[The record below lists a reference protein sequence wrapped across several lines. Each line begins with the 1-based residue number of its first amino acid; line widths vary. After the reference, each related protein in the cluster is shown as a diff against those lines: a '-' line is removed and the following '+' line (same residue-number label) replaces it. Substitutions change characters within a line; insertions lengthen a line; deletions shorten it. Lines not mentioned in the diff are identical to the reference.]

1 MAKWTAADIPSQR
14 GRTAI
19 ITGTG
24 GLGLEN
30 ALALARAGANVIIA
44 GRNPAKGREA
54 VEHVRRNARDATV
67 CFEELD
73 LARLESVDALGS
85 RLRARLDSVDLLINN
100 AGVMTPPQ
108 RKTTDDGFE
117 LQLGINY
124 VGHFAL
130 TAHLLPLLRNG
141 ASPRVVTLASI
152 AARDGAI
159 HFDDLQAERTYK
171 PMQAYAQSKLACLMF
186 SLELQRRCEARGWGI
201 ASIPAHPGIARTDL
215 LPNGTGPNSAF
226 ALLRK
231 YLWFMFQP
239 ASQGALPT
247 LYAATSPAAQG
258 GMYYGP
264 DRMGE
269 IRGLPATAKIP
280 RQALDMETATR
291 FWELSEKLTGVA
303 FG

>member
-24 GLGLEN
+24 GLGLED
-30 ALALARAGANVIIA
+30 ALALAHAGANVIIA

-54 VEHVRRNARDATV
+54 VEHVRRNARDAAV

-124 VGHFAL
+124 LGHFAL

-141 ASPRVVTLASI
+141 ASPRVVTLSSI

-171 PMQAYAQSKLACLMF
+171 PMQAYAQSKLACLLF
-186 SLELQRRCEARGWGI
+186 SLELQRRSDAAGWGI
-201 ASIPAHPGIARTDL
+201 ASIPAHPGISRTDL
-215 LPNGTGPNSAF
+215 LPNGTGPNSVF

-247 LYAATSPAAQG
+247 LYAATSPASQG
-258 GMYYGP
+258 GVYYGP
-264 DRMGE
+264 DKISE
-269 IRGLPATAKIP
+269 IRGFPTEAKIP
-280 RQALDMETATR
+280 RQALDMETAAR
-291 FWELSEKLTGVA
+291 LWELSEKLTGVV